1 MGLVSMGLQL
11 ENPVKGPFSWVQIC
25 HGSTLPA
32 EEYLSCSSLKF
43 LAASCHHPPLQGA
56 SAYCSADSEKFLH
69 LTLLFLI
76 YIQVSVLIEN
86 VSWWLVTAQHTPGER
101 CPSFSSQPRWE
112 SSQGGHRALPGQS
125 PRDKWVSDPACG
137 PAKSLLGAV
146 YRGLKQRGASAA
158 SPFLWDKQVLVFLEE
173 KSHPNTQ
180 QLLNLVT

>member
-11 ENPVKGPFSWVQIC
+11 ENPVKGPFSWAQIC

-32 EEYLSCSSLKF
+32 EEYLFCSSLKF

-101 CPSFSSQPRWE
+101 SLPSAPNLAGSL
-112 SSQGGHRALPGQS
+112 HREVTEPCQ
-125 PRDKWVSDPACG
+125 D
-137 PAKSLLGAV
+137 
-146 YRGLKQRGASAA
+146 
-158 SPFLWDKQVLVFLEE
+158 
-173 KSHPNTQ
+173 SHPGTNGSLILLVVLQNACWEQFTEVLNNVELLQPAHSCGISRYWSSRKKKATQ
-180 QLLNLVT
+180 THNNC